1 MYPPDFSFGLTHFL
15 RALGALRRDLTFAA
29 VFSRCMN
36 TECLLATLN
45 LFYLKSETGALSMA
59 SLLQHRFMFGRS
71 RKHVT
76 GR

>member
-1 MYPPDFSFGLTHFL
+1 MYPPDFSFGLTHSL

-59 SLLQHRFMFGRS
+59 SLNAAPIYVRAFA
-71 RKHVT
+71 
-76 GR
+76 